1 MVLVTVSLWGILPII
16 LKLGLNYYSVGTIAW
31 FRFFFSFVVLFWFLF
46 KFRSGCRILRHPPIM
61 GILGGAA
68 LAANYFGMTQGIHLS
83 GASNAAIIIQ
93 VAPLLLVIVG
103 VLFFKEI
110 IRLRQLIGIA
120 IAIIGFCLF
129 YLDRVGNA
137 VNNPSFSAANGW
149 ILIAA
154 VVWVLY
160 MVCQKQLSIKYSA
173 QSINLLVYAIAMVI
187 LIPMVEW
194 GEFFK
199 GGAVGWF
206 LLIALGLN
214 TLLAYG
220 ALAEAVEC
228 IPLSLISI
236 LITLNP
242 LITLSGMWVLTSLF
256 GVEALSAENISW
268 HGYLGG
274 LIAVS
279 GVILVV
285 ASSRNKVNL
294 D

>member
-1 MVLVTVSLWGILPII
+1 MVMVTLSLWGVLPIL
-16 LKLGLNYYSVGTIAW
+16 LKIGLDYYSAGTIAW
-31 FRFFFSFVVLFWFLF
+31 FRFFFSFIVLFSFLF
-46 KFRSGCRILRHPPIM
+46 VFRTGCKLLRHPPII

-103 VLFFKEI
+103 VLFFKETL
-110 IRLRQLIGIA
+110 RLRQLMGIA
-120 IAIIGFCLF
+120 IAIIGFYLF
-129 YLDRVGNA
+129 YLDRSGNA
-137 VNNPSFSAANGW
+137 VNNPNYSSANGW
-149 ILIAA
+149 VLFAAILWA
-154 VVWVLY
+154 LY
-160 MVCQKQLSIKYSA
+160 MICQKQLSIKYSA
-173 QSINLLVYAIAMVI
+173 QTINLLVYAVAMVV
-187 LIPMVEW
+187 LIPLVEW
-194 GEFFK
+194 NEFFR
-199 GGAVGWF
+199 GGVVGWF
-206 LLIALGLN
+206 LLIVLGLN

-242 LITLSGMWVLTSLF
+242 LITLSGMWILNTF
-256 GVEALSAENISW
+256 GVGPLPAENINW

-274 LIAVS
+274 VIAVS
-279 GVILVV
+279 GVVLVV